1 MGWDGM
7 DKMSLIAC
15 TSDCV
20 YQQDGYCALER
31 ALSCGMPSET
41 DPCVNFIPRSR
52 MKKPPQTDRNA

>member
-1 MGWDGM
+1 M